1 MSRLCRQLA
10 TKLGLAVA
18 LEQLKLSNF
27 FQALAR
33 VNVDVAH
40 LNTYLQA
47 VYPLTNEQRNEEKRP
62 VCWNRVTELF
72 EIGDTPNLAPSH
84 TLWGAYKAVTRYEDY
99 RQANEAG
106 AGSSPQQ
113 SAVKKIARTVRAHR
127 SLLLNYFSSPW
138 GVIEELNN
146 KAKVTMR
153 RSCGFRIFRILEL
166 AVYHSLGKRREAELT
181 HDFFI
186 SSNESFL

>member
-1 MSRLCRQLA
+1 
-10 TKLGLAVA
+10 
-18 LEQLKLSNF
+18 
-27 FQALAR
+27 
-33 VNVDVAH
+33 

-62 VCWNRVTELF
+62 VCWNRVAELF
-72 EIGDTPNLAPSH
+72 EIGDTPNWAPCH
-84 TLWGAYKAVTRYEDY
+84 TLWGAYKPVTRYEDY

-113 SAVKKIARTVRAHR
+113 SVVKKIARTVRAHR
-127 SLLLNYFSSPW
+127 SLLLNYFKAKKQFSM
-138 GVIEELNN
+138 GCYLELNN

-153 RSCGFRIFRILEL
+153 KSCGFRIFRILEL